1 MNSDLQLLVFHD
13 SLDVLGGGEKVVAT
27 VAKAFN
33 ARIAAANVDP
43 EVLQPPPRVIERQY
57 KRDSKELFK
66 GEKRG
71 MQKWSISI
79 SADAKP
85 SIMYD

>member
-27 VAKAFN
+27 VAKAFD

-43 EVLQPPPRVIERQY
+43 EVLQPPPHVIEWQY
-57 KRDSKELFK
+57 
-66 GEKRG
+66 
-71 MQKWSISI
+71 
-79 SADAKP
+79 
-85 SIMYD
+85 